1 MNFISKLIG
10 IAALLVMLLGLIPLL
25 GWINWIVL
33 PVAVFGLLFGTL
45 SKSSSGIILNGIV
58 LIVSLLRLVLGG
70 GIL

>member
-10 IAALLVMLLGLIPLL
+10 VVALLGMFVGLIPLL

-33 PVAVFGLLFGTL
+33 PVAVFGLLFGAL
-45 SKSSSGIILNGIV
+45 SKTSSGVILNGIV
-58 LIVSLLRLVLGG
+58 LIVSLIRLILGG